1 MERDFSV
8 FIFQP
13 LKRIILSLMLM
24 IVAVWNAMGTD
35 IYYQLVTSADQ
46 LEAGC
51 NYIIGSDC
59 SGNYAKFMSTDKN
72 ASNRPQTSGY
82 AITND
87 YQVKYDPSMLQL
99 TLGGSTG
106 EWTILTRNYK
116 GTNGYLNATSYT
128 DMSRLVVEPELDNY
142 SKFSISFDSER
153 KSTIIKCTG
162 KQSYHI
168 MRYQSTYSYF
178 SCFNPNNQADIFLYK
193 EIVQKESVTLV
204 AQSGTSYYATFSNS
218 DAVEFTDE
226 TTKVY
231 TVALDPQDDN
241 KIFLTEVTSKQVPA
255 NSGVLIKA
263 AGTSA
268 AFRYIQ
274 SAATL
279 ENNLLKPGTGAET
292 EGTNCLFYKLAYD
305 DYDAKTGLGFYW
317 GADNGGPFI
326 AKAGGAYLAVPNSAG
341 TARGFSFDDCSEGID
356 LITDDSAQRSIFTL
370 SGQKVNELQ
379 KGLNIVNGKKVLV
392 K

>member
-51 NYIIGSDC
+51 NYIIGTSNT
-59 SGNYAKFMSTDKN
+59 GTNAKFMSTAKN
-72 ASNRPQTSGY
+72 ASNRPQTSGF

-99 TLGGSTG
+99 TLGGNSTDG
-106 EWTILTRNYK
+106 WTFLTNNYA
-116 GTNGYLNATSYT
+116 GTNGYLNATNN
-128 DMSRLVVEPELDNY
+128 DFDNLKVIAELDNY
-142 SKFSISFDSER
+142 AKFSISFGSD
-153 KSTIIKCTG
+153 KTSTIKCTG
-162 KQSYHI
+162 KQSFNI
-168 MRYQSTYSYF
+168 IRYNSSNNSF
-178 SCFNPNNQADIFLYK
+178 SCWTSGMSPVFLYK
-193 EIVQKESVTLV
+193 EIIQKESVTLV
-204 AQSGTSYYATFSNS
+204 AQSGASYYATFSNS

-231 TVALDPQDDN
+231 TVALDPQDGN
-241 KIFLTEVTSKQVPA
+241 KISLTEVTSKQVPA
-255 NSGVLIKA
+255 NNGVLIKA

-268 AFRYIQ
+268 SFRYIQ
-274 SAATL
+274 SATAL
-279 ENNLLKPGTGAET
+279 ENNLLKPGTGSET

-305 DYDAKTGLGFYW
+305 DYEAKTGLGFYW
-317 GADNGGPFI
+317 GAENGGPFT

-356 LITDDSAQRSIFTL
+356 LIADDSAQRSIFTL
-370 SGQKVNELQ
+370 SGQKVNGLQ

-392 K
+392 E

>member
-51 NYIIGSDC
+51 NYIIGFANAVNS
-59 SGNYAKFMSTDKN
+59 AKFMSTTEKDRY
-72 ASNRPQTSGY
+72 RPQTDGF

-99 TLGGSTG
+99 TLGGNSTDG
-106 EWTILTRNYK
+106 WTFLTNNYA
-116 GTNGYLNATSYT
+116 GTNGYLNATNSTYEN
-128 DMSRLVVEPELDNY
+128 LKEIAELDNY
-142 SKFSISFDSER
+142 AKFSISFNSD

-162 KQSYHI
+162 KQNYHI
-168 MRYQSTYSYF
+168 IRYHSTSNYF
-178 SCFNPNNQADIFLYK
+178 SCFNTNQQADIFLYK
-193 EIVQKESVTLV
+193 EIATKGSVTLV
-204 AQSGTSYYATFSNS
+204 AQSGTSYYATFSNA

-231 TVALDPQDDN
+231 TVALDPQDND
-241 KIFLTEVTSKQVPA
+241 KISLSEVTSKQVPA

-268 AFRYIQ
+268 TFRYIQ
-274 SAATL
+274 SAAAL
-279 ENNLLKPGTGAET
+279 ENNLLKPGTGEQT
-292 EGTNCLFYKLAYD
+292 EGTDCLFYKLAYD

-326 AKAGGAYLAVPNSAG
+326 AKTGGAYLAVPNSAG

-356 LITDDSAQRSIFTL
+356 LIADDSAQRSIFTL

>member
-1 MERDFSV
+1 MERNYSV

-35 IYYQLVTSADQ
+35 IYYQLITSAEQ

-51 NYIIGSDC
+51 NYIIGTSYT
-59 SGNYAKFMSTDKN
+59 NAKFMSTTEKDR
-72 ASNRPQTSGY
+72 NRPQTTSGY

-106 EWTILTRNYK
+106 EWTFLTRNYK
-116 GTNGYLNATSYT
+116 GTNGYLNATNSTY
-128 DMSRLVVEPELDNY
+128 DNLKVIAGLDDY
-142 SKFSISFDSER
+142 AKFSISFDSD
-153 KSTIIKCTG
+153 KSSIIKCTK
-162 KQSYHI
+162 KQSYNI
-168 MRYQSTYSYF
+168 IRYNSANTNF
-178 SCFNPNNQADIFLYK
+178 SCWTNEMSSVFLYK
-193 EIVQKESVTLV
+193 EIVATGAVTLV
-204 AQSGTSYYATFSNS
+204 AQSGTSYYATFSNA

-231 TVALDPQDDN
+231 TVALDPQDND
-241 KIFLTEVTSKQVPA
+241 KISLSEVTSKQVPA

-268 AFRYIQ
+268 TFRYIQ
-274 SAATL
+274 SAAAL
-279 ENNLLKPGTGAET
+279 ENNLLKPGTGEQT
-292 EGTNCLFYKLAYD
+292 EGTDCLFYKLAYD
-305 DYDAKTGLGFYW
+305 DYEAKTGLGFYW
-317 GADNGGPFI
+317 GAEDGGPFI

-356 LITDDSAQRSIFTL
+356 LIADDSAKRSIFTL
-370 SGQKVNELQ
+370 SGQKVNGLQ

>member
-1 MERDFSV
+1 
-8 FIFQP
+8 
-13 LKRIILSLMLM
+13 MLM

-51 NYIIGSDC
+51 NYIIGTSNT
-59 SGNYAKFMSTDKN
+59 GTNAKFMSTAKN
-72 ASNRPQTSGY
+72 ASNRPQTSGF

-99 TLGGSTG
+99 TLGGNSTDG
-106 EWTILTRNYK
+106 WTFLTNNYA
-116 GTNGYLNATSYT
+116 GTNGYLNATNN
-128 DMSRLVVEPELDNY
+128 DFDNLKVIAELDNY
-142 SKFSISFDSER
+142 AKFSISFGSD
-153 KSTIIKCTG
+153 KTSTIKCTG
-162 KQSYHI
+162 KQSFNI
-168 MRYQSTYSYF
+168 IRYNSSNNSF
-178 SCFNPNNQADIFLYK
+178 SCWTSGMSPVFLYK
-193 EIVQKESVTLV
+193 EIIQKESVTLV
-204 AQSGTSYYATFSNS
+204 AQSGTSYYATFSNTA
-218 DAVEFTDE
+218 AVEFTDE

-231 TVALDPQDDN
+231 TVALDPQDNN
-241 KIFLTEVTSKQVPA
+241 KISLAEVASKQVPA
-255 NSGVLIKA
+255 NNGVLIKA

-268 AFRYIQ
+268 SFRYIQ
-274 SAATL
+274 SATAL

-317 GADNGGPFI
+317 GAENGGPFT

-356 LITDDSAQRSIFTL
+356 LIADDSALRSIFSL
-370 SGQKVNELQ
+370 SGQKVEELQ